1 MSLRSIH
8 LAFII
13 SSIVLSI
20 FVSIWGIRMYASSE
34 DSIWHLVFA
43 VVALLSAVGMTLY
56 LVVFVRKTREIGMK

>member
-1 MSLRSIH
+1 
-8 LAFII
+8 
-13 SSIVLSI
+13 
-20 FVSIWGIRMYASSE
+20 MYASSE